1 MTIAPGSRLGPYEI
15 VSLIGAGGMGE
26 VYKAQDTRLKR
37 LVALKLLPPE
47 LTRDEPAKQRFLQ
60 EARAASA
67 LDHPNICTIHEINE
81 TPDGQLYLVMAYYE
95 GETLKEKIER
105 GPLPLDEAVDIA
117 IQIGQGLAE
126 AHAAGVVHRDI
137 KPANV
142 MLTKGAQVKIVD
154 FGLAKLAGQVGLTQ
168 TGKALGTVAYMSP
181 EQARGHEVDHG
192 ADLWSLGVVLYE
204 MLAGRRPFPGEHAQ
218 SVVYAILNAEV
229 PPLPSAR
236 AEVPADLARAVGRA
250 LTKLRGDRQGS
261 AEELVAELRAVKR
274 AREGHATAEPVGE
287 KAVPSIAVLP
297 FANMSADP
305 EQEYF
310 CEGIAEELIDAL
322 ARLEGLR
329 VVARTSA
336 FQFRGQGHDLRQI
349 GEKLKVKT
357 VLEGSVRKAGTRL
370 RINAQLI
377 NAEDGY
383 HLWSERY
390 DRKMD
395 DVFAVQDEIARSVV
409 EKLKVKLL
417 GAVEATLVTRPTR
430 NLEAYHLYLR
440 GRHHSLKLTADAFVK
455 SLECFAQAVSEEPAY
470 AQAHAGIAM
479 VHAISAVLGFVAP
492 QGVMRKARE
501 AALHALD
508 LGETVADAHAALGLV
523 LNYHDWDW
531 PGAEREYR
539 RALELNPSDTQAR
552 AYHAMLLGC
561 EGRADAAIAEAR
573 QAVARDPLDLFSNY
587 VLALVLV
594 CARRFDAAIRQSH
607 LTIELSPGFYLPY
620 CSLAWA
626 AGATGQSRE
635 AVAALR
641 QAVVCAQGDLF
652 SQGYLGWALGLA
664 GEKDEAQ
671 AILSRLKQRRT
682 EGYFSAFLIA
692 VVLVGLGEHDQA
704 VEWSLQASEDRDGL
718 LPFLHEF
725 APFDPIRSDPR
736 FQDLLRRMNFPQ
748 SAPSRL

>member
-1 MTIAPGSRLGPYEI
+1 
-15 VSLIGAGGMGE
+15 
-26 VYKAQDTRLKR
+26 
-37 LVALKLLPPE
+37 
-47 LTRDEPAKQRFLQ
+47 
-60 EARAASA
+60 
-67 LDHPNICTIHEINE
+67 
-81 TPDGQLYLVMAYYE
+81 
-95 GETLKEKIER
+95 
-105 GPLPLDEAVDIA
+105 
-117 IQIGQGLAE
+117 
-126 AHAAGVVHRDI
+126 
-137 KPANV
+137 
-142 MLTKGAQVKIVD
+142 
-154 FGLAKLAGQVGLTQ
+154 
-168 TGKALGTVAYMSP
+168 
-181 EQARGHEVDHG
+181 
-192 ADLWSLGVVLYE
+192 
-204 MLAGRRPFPGEHAQ
+204 
-218 SVVYAILNAEV
+218 
-229 PPLPSAR
+229 
-236 AEVPADLARAVGRA
+236 
-250 LTKLRGDRQGS
+250 
-261 AEELVAELRAVKR
+261 
-274 AREGHATAEPVGE
+274 
-287 KAVPSIAVLP
+287 
-297 FANMSADP
+297 MSADP

-455 SLECFAQAVSEEPAY
+455 SLECFSQAVSEEPAY

-561 EGRADAAIAEAR
+561 EGRADAAIAEAT

-692 VVLVGLGEHDQA
+692 VVLVGLGEHDQP

-725 APFDPIRSDPR
+725 APFDHIRSDPR